1 MKTKHIIFSIL
12 LLSTVIESQAQD
24 NKVLDSLVKRNVYH
38 IKWKNDAW
46 GVGLGAGILAFGY
59 FLELKAVKATPDG
72 ITELD
77 KASIRPFD
85 RGAIGN
91 YSASSQR
98 ISDIMLFTCVALP
111 VTTFISQKGK
121 IETRTVPV
129 MVFEAY
135 TINGGVT
142 STMKALFKRYRPYT
156 YNSTLTVQQRV
167 NGSARESFPSGHVS
181 NTAVASFLTA
191 RIFTDLYPDTK
202 LKPLIWGTAAA
213 IPAVTG
219 YLRYKA
225 GRHFPTDIIAG
236 YVIGAS
242 IGYLVPG
249 LHKTK
254 NLSIIISSAN
264 TTGVVITF

>member
-1 MKTKHIIFSIL
+1 M
-12 LLSTVIESQAQD
+12 
-24 NKVLDSLVKRNVYH
+24 
-38 IKWKNDAW
+38 
-46 GVGLGAGILAFGY
+46 GAGTAIVSFGY
-59 FLELKAVKATPDG
+59 FLELKADKATPDG

-91 YSASSQR
+91 YSSSADK

-111 VTTFISQKGK
+111 VTTYITQNGK
-121 IETRTVPV
+121 IEGRAIPV
-129 MVFEAY
+129 LVYEAY

-167 NGSARESFPSGHVS
+167 TGSARESFPSGHVS

-191 RIFTDLYPDTK
+191 KVLTDLYPDSK
-202 LKPLIWGTAAA
+202 LKPLIWGTAAV

-225 GRHFPTDIIAG
+225 GKHFPTDIIAG
-236 YVIGAS
+236 YAIGAS
-242 IGYLVPG
+242 IGWLIPE
-249 LHKTK
+249 LHKSEKIKLGVSPTGM
-254 NLSIIISSAN
+254 
-264 TTGVVITF
+264 TGVYSF

>member
-1 MKTKHIIFSIL
+1 MTIKYLILSVIFSITAL
-12 LLSTVIESQAQD
+12 ESSAQ
-24 NKVLDSLVKRNVYH
+24 KSEILDSIAKRNVYR
-38 IKWKNDAW
+38 IVWKNDAW
-46 GVGLGAGILAFGY
+46 GVGLGAGVLGLGY
-59 FLELKAVKATPDG
+59 VLELKADKL
-72 ITELD
+72 TEEGVTALD
-77 KASIRPFD
+77 RASVRRFD

-91 YSASSQR
+91 YSASAQT
-98 ISDIMLFTCVALP
+98 ISDVMLFTCIALP
-111 VTTFISQKGK
+111 VTTFITQKGK
-121 IETRTVPV
+121 IETKTVPI

-135 TINGGVT
+135 SINGGIT
-142 STMKALFKRYRPYT
+142 NSMKALFKRHRPYT
-156 YNSTLTVQQRV
+156 YNANLTIQQRV
-167 NGSARESFPSGHVS
+167 NRSARESFPSGHVS

-236 YVIGAS
+236 YAIGAT

-249 LHKTK
+249 FHKSK
-254 NLSIIISSAN
+254 NMSLTVSPNGA
-264 TTGVVITF
+264 TGVVIVF

>member
-1 MKTKHIIFSIL
+1 MEIKHLVLSIFL
-12 LLSTVIESQAQD
+12 FATAIESRAQ
-24 NKVLDSLVKRNVYH
+24 NSEILDSIAKRNVYH
-38 IKWKNDAW
+38 INWKRDAW
-46 GVGLGAGILAFGY
+46 GVGVGAGILGLGY
-59 FLELKAVKATPDG
+59 FLELNADKL
-72 ITELD
+72 TEEGLTALD
-77 KASIRPFD
+77 KASVKRFD

-91 YSASSQR
+91 YSTSSQK
-98 ISDIMLFTCVALP
+98 ISDIMLFTCIALP
-111 VTTFISQKGK
+111 VTTFITQKGK
-121 IETRTVPV
+121 IETKTVPI

-135 TINGGVT
+135 TINGGIT

-156 YNSTLTVQQRV
+156 YNSNLTVQQRV
-167 NGSARESFPSGHVS
+167 TRSARESFPSGHVS

-236 YVIGAS
+236 YAIGAT

-249 LHKTK
+249 FHKSK
-254 NLSIIISSAN
+254 NMSLTVSPNGA
-264 TTGVVITF
+264 TGVVITF